1 MTRRF
6 HQGGTPAVSRL
17 ALLQAFKDA
26 DQAWMAEVVSVF
38 GERDARMARFQER
51 ANGEPGT
58 RLREL
63 YNLFIAARE
72 AYDSAG

>member
-1 MTRRF
+1 V
-6 HQGGTPAVSRL
+6 VSRL
-17 ALLQAFKDA
+17 TLLQAFKEA
-26 DQAWMAEVVSVF
+26 DQAWMVEVVSVF

-63 YNLFIAARE
+63 YNLFVAART
-72 AYDSAG
+72 AYDTAS